1 MGNGAAA
8 PARTMPECASVGK
21 ASVHE
26 HPIPRKACGPVAAP
40 WRKTVRLGRI
50 DRKFASRLDQTDGL
64 RHAAGVL
71 RFIIHFTRGL
81 IREQRT
87 RRSVM
92 FFAML
97 GTLVWFFL
105 GATFLWGPLLA
116 RPFLFALYWL
126 ACAWVTLLGERRR
139 LAQEMLKPQDSRDED
154 AR

>member
-1 MGNGAAA
+1 M
-8 PARTMPECASVGK
+8 S
-21 ASVHE
+21 
-26 HPIPRKACGPVAAP
+26 
-40 WRKTVRLGRI
+40 RI
-50 DRKFASRLDQTDGL
+50 DRRFASRLDQTRGM
-64 RHAAGVL
+64 RHPAGVL

-81 IREQRT
+81 IREQRA

-126 ACAWVTLLGERRR
+126 ACAWVTLLVVLLALYDLLMVRAAARRERRR
-139 LAQEMLKPQDSRDED
+139 LAQEMLKTQNPRDED